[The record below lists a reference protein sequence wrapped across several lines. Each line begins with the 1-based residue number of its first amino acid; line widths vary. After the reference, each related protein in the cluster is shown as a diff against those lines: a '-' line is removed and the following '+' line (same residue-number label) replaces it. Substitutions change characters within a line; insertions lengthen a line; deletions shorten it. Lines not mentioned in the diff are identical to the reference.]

1 MIITT
6 TPNIEGM
13 RIDTYLGL
21 ASGEA
26 IYGAN
31 LLRDLLAGV
40 RDIVGGRAG
49 AYEKVLR
56 DAKDAAIA
64 DMTEQAREWGADAIV
79 GISLDYEVVGGKGSM
94 LMVVATGTAVTAKK
108 AKEDPGAAAA

>member
-1 MIITT
+1 MLANKARGIATSAIRKVKSRPWRTT
-6 TPNIEGM
+6 
-13 RIDTYLGL
+13 L
-21 ASGEA
+21 APILISFSRSVVG
-26 IYGAN
+26 
-31 LLRDLLAGV
+31 DH

-108 AKEDPGAAAA
+108 A